1 MAEETYFHTTGNAS
15 GHDVDTRAAAL
26 ELFRSNPLPDDEL
39 LWNLG
44 LWTSRQAMARTLWM
58 TDLYRRA
65 LDVHG
70 VVMEFG
76 VRWGRNL
83 ALFQSLRGVY
93 EPYNYTRKIVGF
105 DTFSGFPSVSEQDGD
120 DAVIEPGAYAVS
132 TGYEEYLERLLEVRE
147 QESPIGHIRK
157 FELVKGDVSETL
169 PAYLEAHPETIVAL
183 AYFDMDIYEPTL
195 AALELLRDRFTKG
208 SVIGFDEVCVPAFP
222 GETVALREAL
232 GLSNI
237 RLQRSPV
244 DALPS
249 FMIWE

>member
-1 MAEETYFHTTGNAS
+1 VAEETSFHTTGNAS
-15 GHDVDTRAAAL
+15 AQDLDTRAAAL
-26 ELFRSNPLPDDEL
+26 ELFRSSPLPDAEL

-44 LWTSRQAMARTLWM
+44 LYTSRLTTARTLFM

-76 VRWGRNL
+76 VRWGRDL
-83 ALFQSLRGVY
+83 ALFQSLRGIY
-93 EPYNYTRKIVGF
+93 EPYNYTRTIVGF
-105 DTFSGFPSVSEQDGD
+105 DTFSGFPSISEHDGD
-120 DAVIEPGAYAVS
+120 DAVIQHGAYGVS
-132 TGYEEYLERLLEVRE
+132 EGYEEYLEQLLAVRE

-157 FELVKGDVSETL
+157 FELVKGDVTETL
-169 PAYLEAHPETIVAL
+169 PAYLDAHPETVVAL

-208 SVIGFDEVCVPAFP
+208 TVIGFDEVGVSAFP

-232 GLSNI
+232 GLNNI

>member
-1 MAEETYFHTTGNAS
+1 MAEETSFHTTGNAS
-15 GHDVDTRAAAL
+15 AHDVDTRAAAL

-44 LWTSRQAMARTLWM
+44 LWTNRQAMARTLWM

-83 ALFQSLRGVY
+83 ALFQSLRGIY

-120 DAVIEPGAYAVS
+120 DAVIEPGAYARQHGLRGVPRAPAR
-132 TGYEEYLERLLEVRE
+132 GARAGEPDRPHPQVRAG
-147 QESPIGHIRK
+147 QGR
-157 FELVKGDVSETL
+157 
-169 PAYLEAHPETIVAL
+169 
-183 AYFDMDIYEPTL
+183 
-195 AALELLRDRFTKG
+195 RDR
-208 SVIGFDEVCVPAFP
+208 DAARVPRCA
-222 GETVALREAL
+222 
-232 GLSNI
+232 S
-237 RLQRSPV
+237 
-244 DALPS
+244 
-249 FMIWE
+249 

>member
-1 MAEETYFHTTGNAS
+1 MAFRTTGNAS
-15 GHDVDTRAAAL
+15 AQDVDTRAATL
-26 ELFRSNPLPDDEL
+26 DLFRSSPLPDSEL

-44 LWTSRQAMARTLWM
+44 LYTSRQSLARTLFM
-58 TDLYRRA
+58 VDLYRRA
-65 LDVHG
+65 VDVHG

-83 ALFQSLRGVY
+83 ALFQSLRGIF

-120 DAVIEPGAYAVS
+120 EAVIEPGAYGVS
-132 TGYEEYLERLLEVRE
+132 DGYEDYLEQLLALRE

-157 FELVKGDVSETL
+157 FELVKGDVTETL
-169 PAYLEAHPETIVAL
+169 PAYLDAHPETVVAL
-183 AYFDMDIYEPTL
+183 AYFDMDLYEPTL
-195 AALELLRDRFTKG
+195 AALESLRDRFTKG
-208 SVIGFDEVCVPAFP
+208 SVIGFDEVGVAAFP

>member
-1 MAEETYFHTTGNAS
+1 MAFRTTGNAS
-15 GHDVDTRAAAL
+15 GQDEDVRAAAL
-26 ELFRSNPLPDDEL
+26 ELFRSSPIPDDEL
-39 LWNLG
+39 LLNLG
-44 LWTSRQAMARTLWM
+44 LYTSRQAMARTLWM

-76 VRWGRNL
+76 VRWGSNL
-83 ALFQSLRGVY
+83 ALFQSLRGIY
-93 EPYNYTRKIVGF
+93 EPYNYTRKIIGF
-105 DTFSGFPSVSEQDGD
+105 DTFAGFPSVSEQDGD
-120 DAVIEPGAYAVS
+120 DAVIAPGAYGVS
-132 TGYEEYLERLLEVRE
+132 EGYEEHLEQLLAARE

-157 FELVKGDVSETL
+157 FELVKGDVTQTL
-169 PAYLEAHPETIVAL
+169 PAYLDAHPETVVAL

-208 SVIGFDEVCVPAFP
+208 SVIGFDEICVPTFP

-232 GLSNI
+232 GLNSI

-249 FMIWE
+249 FIVWE